1 MLGYGLV
8 NSEIHKFCLTELI
21 NNFFNRTTI
30 SKDGIVFFYYLLLRL
45 KDNKLIELS
54 LDGNA
59 DALYESDDFYKE
71 YFKAMFEMFLSEEIF
86 FSVKHKLKDL
96 ITGYREVKKEAPVT
110 DLILNYE
117 KIVDGSFGY
126 DTAIEAQDVL
136 YKYILSAILISDK
149 DYPFDAT
156 TNAEVISHGMKQL
169 QLFFNKLLL
178 LFLENSQV
186 IKDLKEGTDEFK
198 KYKEVQTPESDEDTI
213 ALIKNL
219 AKNNIFLSIK
229 YKLFNDFL
237 FLMQR
242 RNYLSL
248 LDKQIMVLEN
258 E

>member
-30 SKDGIVFFYYLLLRL
+30 SKDGIDFFYYLLQGPK
-45 KDNKLIELS
+45 KDKLIELS

-59 DALYESDDFYKE
+59 DALYESDDFYKK

-169 QLFFNKLLL
+169 ELFFIKLFL

-186 IKDLKEGTDEFK
+186 IKERKDELKSITYV
-198 KYKEVQTPESDEDTI
+198 YKGSDDQLFEAIAFNTKQI
-213 ALIKNL
+213 ALE
-219 AKNNIFLSIK
+219 AK
-229 YKLFNDFL
+229 YDVFNTFL
-237 FLMQR
+237 FLVQR
-242 RNYLSL
+242 RNYLNI